1 MYKVEMMLAP
11 FLEALSLTQSPG
23 WTTFPFLAETL
34 LVILNVLR
42 WECAL
47 VF

>member
-1 MYKVEMMLAP
+1 MYKVETMLAP
-11 FLEALSLTQSPG
+11 FLEALRLTQSPG
-23 WTTFPFLAETL
+23 WTAFPFLAETL

-42 WECAL
+42 WESAL